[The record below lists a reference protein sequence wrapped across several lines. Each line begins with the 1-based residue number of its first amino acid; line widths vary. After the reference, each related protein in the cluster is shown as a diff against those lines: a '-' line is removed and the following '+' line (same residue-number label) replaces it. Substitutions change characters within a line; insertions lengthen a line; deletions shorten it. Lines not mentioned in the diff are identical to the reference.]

1 MKRCGSPCSRKNQ
14 RHLKRR
20 QTKPLHRSFR
30 ASPHSHGGASY
41 AVTHSRRKYHH
52 PPACLLARSLAW
64 GCVTALVS
72 VAPFPIAEISW
83 RTRRPAPHAG
93 NVFDGPIQFSPDSS
107 SSVPLLL
114 PGKILKL
121 KFFTYIRQRFSKQIF
136 IPLFSQSRLENRSRV
151 GTYFFGRDKEKRRGQ
166 YDRSAT
172 QIVIC
177 GKLYLR
183 QFTTRLVKSK
193 SSPNRSHSYH

>member
-1 MKRCGSPCSRKNQ
+1 MISSGNFSPSFAKKHWTVNSCFLFFTGVPPFPCSKEYAVTGSGLPALIFDKTRAVWNSAGLYVYTKIKGISNGG
-14 RHLKRR
+14 R
-20 QTKPLHRSFR
+20 QSRSIGLFR

-64 GCVTALVS
+64 GYVTALVS

-93 NVFDGPIQFSPDSS
+93 NVFDGPIQFSLDSS

-121 KFFTYIRQRFSKQIF
+121 KFFTYIRQRFSKQILF
-136 IPLFSQSRLENRSRV
+136 PLFS
-151 GTYFFGRDKEKRRGQ
+151 
-166 YDRSAT
+166 
-172 QIVIC
+172 
-177 GKLYLR
+177 
-183 QFTTRLVKSK
+183 
-193 SSPNRSHSYH
+193 